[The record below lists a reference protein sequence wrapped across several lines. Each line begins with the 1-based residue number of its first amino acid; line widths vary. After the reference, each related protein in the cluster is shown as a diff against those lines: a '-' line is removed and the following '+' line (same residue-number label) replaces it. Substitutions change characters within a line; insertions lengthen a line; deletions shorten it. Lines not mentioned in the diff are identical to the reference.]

1 MRLLVTRP
9 EPDADRTARAL
20 RARGRQALVAPL
32 LRTEPILDAPLGA
45 GPWAAIVFT
54 SANAVSALVAHPAKA
69 SLLRVPVFTVGAR
82 TEEVAHAAAFAEVQ
96 SAYGDV
102 AALASLI
109 VARLVDRTK
118 PVLYLAGEDRAGDL
132 EALLGGYGIAV
143 RTVSIYRAIAA
154 TRLPEATRY
163 ALAND
168 RIDGVLHFSKRSA
181 EAFLAAIEAD
191 RLREQGLALRHLCLS
206 AEVAAPL
213 IAAGAERVEVA
224 RQPDQQ
230 SLLEL
235 LDQA

>member
-1 MRLLVTRP
+1 LWRI
-9 EPDADRTARAL
+9 
-20 RARGRQALVAPL
+20 RQSAPL
-32 LRTEPILDAPLGA
+32 ARTGVH
-45 GPWAAIVFT
+45 GW
-54 SANAVSALVAHPAKA
+54 
-69 SLLRVPVFTVGAR
+69 R
-82 TEEVAHAAAFAEVQ
+82 TEEVAHAALPKCTGLWRRRRARKPQ
-96 SAYGDV
+96 TL
-102 AALASLI
+102 LA
-109 VARLVDRTK
+109 DRTK
-118 PVLYLAGEDRAGDL
+118 PSSIRRQTAGNL
-132 EALLGGYGIAV
+132 EALLGEYGIAV
-143 RTVSIYRAIAA
+143 RTIPIYRAIPA
-154 TRLPEATRY
+154 TRLPEAARH

-224 RQPDQQ
+224 RRPDQQ

>member
-9 EPDADRTARAL
+9 EPDAERTAKAL
-20 RARGRQALVAPL
+20 RERGRQALVAPL
-32 LRTEPILDAPLGA
+32 LRIAPILDAPIGE

-54 SANAVSALVAHPAKA
+54 SANAVSAFVAHPAKA
-69 SLLRVPVFTVGAR
+69 RLLRVPVFTVGAR

-102 AALASLI
+102 AALAGLI
-109 VARLVDRTK
+109 VGRVIDRTK
-118 PVLYLAGEDRAGDL
+118 PILYLAGEDRAGDL
-132 EALLGGYGIAV
+132 EALLGQYGFAV
-143 RTVSIYRAIAA
+143 RTVPIYRATAA
-154 TRLPEATRY
+154 TRLPDVARS

-191 RLREQGLALRHLCLS
+191 GLREQGLALRHLCLS
-206 AEVAAPL
+206 AEVAALL

-224 RQPDQQ
+224 RRPDQR
-230 SLLEL
+230 SLLQL